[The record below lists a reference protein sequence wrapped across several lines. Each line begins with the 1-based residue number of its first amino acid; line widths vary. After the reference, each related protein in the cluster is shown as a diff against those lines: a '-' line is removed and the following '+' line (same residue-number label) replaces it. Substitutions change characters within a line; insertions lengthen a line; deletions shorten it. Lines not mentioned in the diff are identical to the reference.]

1 MKRGMVI
8 WLKGVALG
16 LAVVAVIWVVV
27 KWNICEW
34 HCYELGRFANHTTE
48 GCQCLPP
55 HREAP

>member
-1 MKRGMVI
+1 VSEQRP
-8 WLKGVALG
+8 WLKWIAWTALA
-16 LAVVAVIWVVV
+16 AVTLWAVIT
-27 KWNICEW
+27 WNICEW